1 MRKILGKDFFEK
13 KTLDIAQNLLGKYL
27 VRHVNGKVIAEKIT
41 EVEVYVG
48 KHDLAS
54 HSSKGKTKRTKVM
67 FGEAGTLYVYLVYGM
82 YWMLN
87 IVTEEKDYPAAVLI
101 RSTEHFKGP
110 GVLTRELKITGK
122 LNNKTASRKN
132 GLWFEDREEKISLK
146 NIKRMPRIGVA
157 YAGPI
162 WSKKKYRFLI
172 KKYSAR
178 ERT

>member
-1 MRKILGKDFFEK
+1 MRKILGKDFFKE
-13 KTLDIAQNLLGKYL
+13 KTLDIAQSLLGKYL
-27 VRHVNGKVIAEKIT
+27 VSSIGGKVIAEKIT
-41 EVEVYVG
+41 EVEAYVG
-48 KHDLAS
+48 EHDLAS
-54 HSSKGKTKRTKVM
+54 HSSKGKTRRTEVM
-67 FGEAGTLYVYLVYGM
+67 FGEAGILYIYLVYGM

-87 IVTEEKDYPAAVLI
+87 VVTEKKGSATAVLI

-132 GLWFEDREEKISLK
+132 GLWFEDREEKILLK
-146 NIKRMPRIGVA
+146 DIKRTPRIGVS

-172 KKYSAR
+172 KK
-178 ERT
+178 